1 MAHSPVRTG
10 AIAER
15 YERDGFFFPLQV
27 LNEGEAIACR
37 AELERLEKRIVTEE
51 LGHNNQLNHG
61 HVVFRFASELVR
73 HPRILDAVEG
83 ILGPDILCWS
93 STFFTKEPRTPSF
106 VSWHQ
111 DLRYFGLSGDALVS
125 VWVAL
130 GRVTE
135 AHGCMRFVPG
145 SHRLGILEHRDTH
158 DAANFLTRGQA
169 AVCEVDEGRTVKVA
183 LEAGQASL
191 HHGRLLHASSANAT
205 DERRVGYVINYIAT
219 GMRQVVA
226 GHDYAVLVRGE
237 DRHGHFELVPP
248 PEDDL
253 TPEALDWHR
262 RILGAQAGALYQ
274 ETDTARSARREP
286 AVRRKRPRPQASG
299 WSG

>member
-1 MAHSPVRTG
+1 MSFPVGETG

-15 YERDGFFFPLQV
+15 FNRDGFHFPLQV
-27 LNEGEAIACR
+27 LSEGEALVCR
-37 AELERLEKRIVTEE
+37 AELERLEERIIKEE
-51 LGHNNQLNHG
+51 LGHKNQLNHG
-61 HVVFRFASELVR
+61 HVVFRFASDLIR

-93 STFFTKEPRTPSF
+93 STFFTKEPRTPSY

-111 DLRYFGLSGDALVS
+111 DLRYWGLSGDAVVS

-145 SHRLGILEHRDTH
+145 SHRLGILEHRDTY
-158 DAANFLTRGQA
+158 DGENFLTRGQE
-169 AVCEVDEGRTVKVA
+169 AVYEVDESRTVKVE

-191 HHGRLLHASSANAT
+191 HHGRLLHASSPNVSE
-205 DERRVGYVINYIAT
+205 DRRVGYVINYIAPD
-219 GMRQVVA
+219 MRQVVA
-226 GHDYAVLVRGE
+226 ERDFAVLVRGE
-237 DRHGHFELVPP
+237 DRYRHFELVPA

-253 TPEALDWHR
+253 TPEALAWHH
-262 RILGAQAGALYQ
+262 RILGAKAEALYQ
-274 ETDTARSARREP
+274 ETG
-286 AVRRKRPRPQASG
+286 AV
-299 WSG
+299 

>member
-1 MAHSPVRTG
+1 MALPVSEVG

-15 YERDGFFFPLQV
+15 YNSDGFHFPLQV
-27 LNEGEAIACR
+27 LGEGEALSCR
-37 AELERLEKRIVTEE
+37 AEFERIEERIVMEE
-51 LGHNNQLNHG
+51 LGHKNQLNHA
-61 HVVFRFASELVR
+61 HVVFRFANDLIR

-93 STFFTKEPRTPSF
+93 STFFTKEPRTPSY

-111 DLRYFGLSGDALVS
+111 DLRYWGLSGDALVS

-130 GRVTE
+130 GGVTE

-158 DAANFLTRGQA
+158 DEENFLTRDQE
-169 AVCEVDEGRTVKVA
+169 AVYEVDESRTVKVE

-191 HHGRLLHASSANAT
+191 HHGRLLHASSPNVS
-205 DERRVGYVINYIAT
+205 DERRVGFVINYIAT

-226 GHDYAVLVRGE
+226 ERDYAVLVRGE
-237 DRHGHFELVPP
+237 NRYGHFELVPP

-253 TPEALDWHR
+253 TPEAFAWHR
-262 RILGAQAGALYQ
+262 RILGAQADALYQ
-274 ETDTARSARREP
+274 DTGAA
-286 AVRRKRPRPQASG
+286 
-299 WSG
+299 